1 MRAKVIGL
9 LVTLS
14 IVAPLLAGVSA
25 CASAKAWAKQVVSG
39 WQPQGQRPWGWF
51 GRDAGHV
58 LLNAASHPQAALE
71 AATPRMLASGVP
83 VGGRVRFAPVHVY
96 LDSGDIPLAA
106 YQFELKARTGQ
117 IKIVGVEGGE
127 HPAFQEA
134 PYYDP
139 AALMNDRI
147 IIAAFNTGSD
157 LPQGRTRIATIHLQI
172 LGDAEPQYELKLVTV
187 ADDNGLRIPAEL
199 NLQTGESK

>member
-1 MRAKVIGL
+1 MKKMIGL

-25 CASAKAWAKQVVSG
+25 CTSKAAWEKYVVSG
-39 WQPQGQRPWGWF
+39 WQPQAQLGDGSLYDVGFARDRRSAIPKAF
-51 GRDAGHV
+51 G
-58 LLNAASHPQAALE
+58 LE

-83 VGGRVRFAPVHVY
+83 VGGRVRFAPVHIY
-96 LDSGDIPLAA
+96 LDPGDKPLAA
-106 YQFELKARTGQ
+106 YQFELRARTGQ
-117 IKIVGVEGGE
+117 IKIVGVEGGA
-127 HPAFQEA
+127 HPAFREA

-157 LPQGRTRIATIHLQI
+157 LPRGRTRVATIHLQI
-172 LGDAEPQYELKLVTV
+172 LGDAEPQYELKLIV
-187 ADDNGLRIPAEL
+187 AADKEGERIPADL
-199 NLQTGESK
+199 NLQMGESK

>member
-1 MRAKVIGL
+1 MNARTIGI

-14 IVAPLLAGVSA
+14 VVVPLPAKVLAR
-25 CASAKAWAKQVVSG
+25 
-39 WQPQGQRPWGWF
+39 RP
-51 GRDAGHV
+51 AG
-58 LLNAASHPQAALE
+58 SPEQ
-71 AATPRMLASGVP
+71 
-83 VGGRVRFAPVHVY
+83 RVRFAPVHIY
-96 LDSGDIPLAA
+96 LDSSDKPLAA

-117 IKIVGVEGGE
+117 IKIVGVEGGA

-157 LPQGRTRIATIHLQI
+157 LPHGRTRIATIHLQI
-172 LGDAEPQYELKLVTV
+172 LGDAEPQYELKLVV
-187 ADDNGLRIPAEL
+187 AADAEGE
-199 NLQTGESK
+199 NLAAKLTLETGEKK

>member
-1 MRAKVIGL
+1 MKKKIIGL

-14 IVAPLLAGVSA
+14 IVAPLLAGASTRTSEKSA
-25 CASAKAWAKQVVSG
+25 Q
-39 WQPQGQRPWGWF
+39 
-51 GRDAGHV
+51 
-58 LLNAASHPQAALE
+58 
-71 AATPRMLASGVP
+71 
-83 VGGRVRFAPVHVY
+83 GRVRFAPVHVY
-96 LDSGDIPLAA
+96 VDSGDKSLAA
-106 YQFELKARTGQ
+106 YQFELKATTGQ

-157 LPQGRTRIATIHLQI
+157 LPHGRTRIATIHLQI
-172 LGDAEPQYELKLVTV
+172 LGDTEPQYELKLIV
-187 ADDNGLRIPAEL
+187 AADTEGENLPAKLTLE
-199 NLQTGESK
+199 TGEQK

>member
-1 MRAKVIGL
+1 MKAKVIGL

-14 IVAPLLAGVSA
+14 IVAPLLAG
-25 CASAKAWAKQVVSG
+25 ASARTSEKPAQ
-39 WQPQGQRPWGWF
+39 
-51 GRDAGHV
+51 
-58 LLNAASHPQAALE
+58 
-71 AATPRMLASGVP
+71 
-83 VGGRVRFAPVHVY
+83 GRVRFAPVHVY
-96 LDSGDIPLAA
+96 LDSGDKPLAA
-106 YQFELKARTGQ
+106 YQFELRAKTGR

-157 LPQGRTRIATIHLQI
+157 LPHGRTRIATIHLQI
-172 LGDAEPQYELKLVTV
+172 LGDAEPQYELKLMAV
-187 ADDNGLRIPAEL
+187 ADDNGQEIPAEL
-199 NLQTGESK
+199 NLKAGETQ

>member
-1 MRAKVIGL
+1 MKAKAIGIVL
-9 LVTLS
+9 TLCLVP
-14 IVAPLLAGVSA
+14 PLLAYVPARGT
-25 CASAKAWAKQVVSG
+25 
-39 WQPQGQRPWGWF
+39 RY
-51 GRDAGHV
+51 
-58 LLNAASHPQAALE
+58 
-71 AATPRMLASGVP
+71 ASGQK
-83 VGGRVRFAPVHVY
+83 VRFAPVHIY
-96 LDSGDIPLAA
+96 LDPGDKPLAA
-106 YQFELKARTGQ
+106 YQFELRAKTGQ
-117 IKIVGVEGGE
+117 IKIVGVEGGA

-172 LGDAEPQYELKLVTV
+172 LGDAEPQYELKLIV
-187 ADDNGLRIPAEL
+187 AADKEGETISADL

>member
-1 MRAKVIGL
+1 MRAKIIGI

-14 IVAPLLAGVSA
+14 IVAPLLASVPA
-25 CASAKAWAKQVVSG
+25 RTAK
-39 WQPQGQRPWGWF
+39 RPAE
-51 GRDAGHV
+51 D
-58 LLNAASHPQAALE
+58 
-71 AATPRMLASGVP
+71 
-83 VGGRVRFAPVHVY
+83 RVRFAPVHIY
-96 LDSGDIPLAA
+96 LDSGDKPLAA

-127 HPAFQEA
+127 HPAFHEA

-157 LPQGRTRIATIHLQI
+157 LPHGRIRIATIHLQI
-172 LGDAEPQYELKLVTV
+172 LGDTEPQYELKLVTA
-187 ADDNGLRIPAEL
+187 ADAEGENLPAKLTLE
-199 NLQTGESK
+199 TGEQK

>member
-1 MRAKVIGL
+1 MKTRVIGL

-14 IVAPLLAGVSA
+14 VLAPLFAG
-25 CASAKAWAKQVVSG
+25 
-39 WQPQGQRPWGWF
+39 
-51 GRDAGHV
+51 
-58 LLNAASHPQAALE
+58 
-71 AATPRMLASGVP
+71 ASGRTSKEP
-83 VGGRVRFAPVHVY
+83 AQGRVRFAPVRVY
-96 LDSGDIPLAA
+96 LDSGDKPLAA
-106 YQFELKARTGQ
+106 YQFELRARTGQ

-157 LPQGRTRIATIHLQI
+157 LPHGRTRITTIHLQI
-172 LGDAEPQYELKLVTV
+172 LGDAEPQYELKLVTA
-187 ADDNGLRIPAEL
+187 ADQDGREIHADL
-199 NLQTGESK
+199 NLQMGENQ